1 MSLTNPVDFTGFS
14 SPFNVD
20 LAVNARNK
28 ADAYT
33 KSQAALRAGALGG
46 SAASF
51 LGKAKGQQ
59 FMDEAGAYVQQ
70 QGQKADMFGKA
81 MGAVSGI
88 GSFAA
93 MGGFGSPATDFS
105 QPVFGQPGARETIGG
120 YGGNEF
126 FKPSEIPGFD
136 TSSITMTPRDMTKY
150 PLIP

>member
-70 QGQKADMFGKA
+70 QGQKADMFGNV
-81 MGAVSGI
+81 MSAVGGI
-88 GSFAA
+88 GS
-93 MGGFGSPATDFS
+93 MGAQGMFDPSKTFHSGGL
-105 QPVFGQPGARETIGG
+105 FGQTPFGAGGGTLPDMSGNKIGTLG
-120 YGGNEF
+120 PNWG
-126 FKPSEIPGFD
+126 IPQ
-136 TSSITMTPRDMTKY
+136 
-150 PLIP
+150 

>member
-20 LAVNARNK
+20 LAVKARNQ
-28 ADAYT
+28 AEAYT

-81 MGAVSGI
+81 MGAVTGI

-93 MGGFGSPATDFS
+93 MGGFG
-105 QPVFGQPGARETIGG
+105 GGGAAMKGPSVGTFDGAFNTGLDVGG
-120 YGGNEF
+120 F
-126 FKPSEIPGFD
+126 TPSEILSNPNIGYNPFG
-136 TSSITMTPRDMTKY
+136 
-150 PLIP
+150 

>member
-1 MSLTNPVDFTGFS
+1 MSLTNPIDYTGFS

-28 ADAYT
+28 ADAFT

-59 FMDEAGAYVQQ
+59 FMDEAGAFVKQ
-70 QGQKADMFGKA
+70 QGQNADMFGKA

-93 MGGFGSPATDFS
+93 MGGFGGGSSGFGGGMTGIGEGQASLTPGVDVVPDIA
-105 QPVFGQPGARETIGG
+105 PKINPGVFQGFET
-120 YGGNEF
+120 
-126 FKPSEIPGFD
+126 PSFGPIMN
-136 TSSITMTPRDMTKY
+136 T
-150 PLIP
+150 

>member
-1 MSLTNPVDFTGFS
+1 MSLSNPIDYTGFS

-51 LGKAKGQQ
+51 LGKAHGQK
-59 FMDEAGAYVQQ
+59 FMDEAGAFVQQ
-70 QGQKADMFGKA
+70 QGQNADMFGKA
-81 MGAVSGI
+81 MGAVGSI

-93 MGGFGSPATDFS
+93 MGGFG
-105 QPVFGQPGARETIGG
+105 GGAAMKGPSVGTFDGAFNTGLDVGG
-120 YGGNEF
+120 F
-126 FKPSEIPGFD
+126 TPSEILSNPNIGY
-136 TSSITMTPRDMTKY
+136 TPFG
-150 PLIP
+150 

>member
-1 MSLTNPVDFTGFS
+1 MSLTNPVDYTGFS

-59 FMDEAGAYVQQ
+59 FMDEAGAFVQQ

-93 MGGFGSPATDFS
+93 MGGFGGVAEMKGPSVGTFDRAWNTELD
-105 QPVFGQPGARETIGG
+105 VGG
-120 YGGNEF
+120 F
-126 FKPSEIPGFD
+126 TPSEILSNPNIGYNPFG
-136 TSSITMTPRDMTKY
+136 
-150 PLIP
+150 